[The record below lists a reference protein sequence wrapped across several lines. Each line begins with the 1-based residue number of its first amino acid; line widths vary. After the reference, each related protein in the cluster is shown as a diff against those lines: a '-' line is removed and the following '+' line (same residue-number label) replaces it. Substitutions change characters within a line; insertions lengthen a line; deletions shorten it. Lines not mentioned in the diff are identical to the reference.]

1 MGLPSQAMTAPPFP
15 IEQPIEAFTDEPA
28 LSAADRVGL
37 VRAMVLSRVLE
48 RACCELNPR
57 WFPAEGEEAVIAG
70 AFYGLRPDDVAAP
83 HYRGPFLAYAMRGA
97 SLSRLV
103 AQALAKATGYARG
116 RALGFTGPA
125 DLGFVPWVAGDLGT
139 TIGVATGCAVGF
151 HYEQSDRVV
160 VCSFGDGTT
169 NRGDF
174 HEALNLAAVWKLPI
188 VYVCQHNQ
196 YSISLHASE
205 VLPIESIAMR
215 GASYGM
221 PAVAVDGN
229 DVLAVHSAVRQAVK
243 RARAGDGPSL
253 IEARTYRLGG
263 HWASDP
269 GGYRMPEVEE
279 EWRQRDPIPR
289 AIAELIAHGLIGD
302 AEAGAFWDDAKSV
315 VSNAVAAAQREA
327 DPTEADL
334 GGDDSL
340 APAGRDDRTRPIRRG
355 PNAGGAPWHA

>member
-1 MGLPSQAMTAPPFP
+1 MASLSTPTAFLGTPSP
-15 IEQPIEAFTDEPA
+15 IDGISP
-28 LSAADRVGL
+28 ADRLGL

-103 AQALAKATGYARG
+103 AQSIGRATGYARG

-139 TIGVATGCAVGF
+139 TIGVATGCALGF
-151 HYEQSDRVV
+151 HYEGSDRVV
-160 VCSFGDGTT
+160 VCTFGDGTT

-196 YSISLHASE
+196 YSISLHSSQ
-205 VLPIESIAMR
+205 VLPIESVAAR
-215 GASYGM
+215 APAYGM
-221 PAVAVDGN
+221 PGVGLDGN
-229 DVLAVHSAVRQAVK
+229 DVFAIHEAMRDAVA
-243 RARAGDGPSL
+243 RARDGRGPTL
-253 IEARTYRLGG
+253 VEARTYRLGG

-269 GGYRMPEVEE
+269 GGYRHPEAEDR
-279 EWRQRDPIPR
+279 WRQRDPVPR
-289 AIAELIAHGLIGD
+289 ALADLVD
-302 AEAGAFWDDAKSV
+302 AGIIDASGVESIWEEARDV
-315 VSNAVAAAQREA
+315 VSRAVALAQAAPEPGA
-327 DPTEADL
+327 MDL
-334 GGDDSL
+334 GASEAL
-340 APAGRDDRTRPIRRG
+340 AASGRDDRQRDPRTG
-355 PNAGGAPWHA
+355 PPAGADAWRE